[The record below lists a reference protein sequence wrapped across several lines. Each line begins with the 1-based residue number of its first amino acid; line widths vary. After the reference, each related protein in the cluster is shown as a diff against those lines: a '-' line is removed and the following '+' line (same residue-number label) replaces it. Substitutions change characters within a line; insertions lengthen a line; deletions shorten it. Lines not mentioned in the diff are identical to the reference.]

1 MAINKPILC
10 PVCGHVP
17 VERVLQTVTL
27 LAKID
32 DQNTAAGVEA
42 YRCLLKGH
50 IFFVRLLDL
59 KLVEIPHSAI
69 LRQMG

>member
-1 MAINKPILC
+1 MAINTPILC

-17 VERVLQTVTL
+17 VERLLQAVTL

-32 DQNTAAGVEA
+32 HENRAAGVEA

-50 IFFVRLLDL
+50 IFFVRLRDL
-59 KLVEIPHSAI
+59 NLLEKPQSAT
-69 LRQMG
+69 LR